1 MAYDLLAQREYDAEG
16 RADRDLPASALPAR
30 RPEYEGC
37 GDQYHRD
44 DRERNAGL
52 SPQFLFIAYRLLM
65 PLSEVMDIPVERDR
79 RYGFRGQDQKLNLFG
94 RHERGPGECGQV
106 FGFQFLGVDAFPHH
120 VDKGPRSVR
129 FDIGA
134 FG

>member
-1 MAYDLLAQREYDAEG
+1 MAYDLLAQREYDAED
-16 RADRDLPASALPAR
+16 RADRDLPPSALPAR

-52 SPQFLFIAYRLLM
+52 SPQFMFIAYRLLM
-65 PLSEVMDIPVERDR
+65 PLSEVTDIPVERDR

-94 RHERGPGECGQV
+94 GHERGAGVGGQ
-106 FGFQFLGVDAFPHH
+106 GLGLQL
-120 VDKGPRSVR
+120 
-129 FDIGA
+129 
-134 FG
+134 

>member
-16 RADRDLPASALPAR
+16 RADRDLPPSALPAR
-30 RPEYEGC
+30 RPECEGC

-79 RYGFRGQDQKLNLFG
+79 RWGFSGTHHKLNVLG
-94 RHERGPGECGQV
+94 RTRRDSVGRAPWSAL
-106 FGFQFLGVDAFPHH
+106 QFMSPARLSPTPEH
-120 VDKGPRSVR
+120 
-129 FDIGA
+129 
-134 FG
+134 